1 MRDFKKIIFVLVAVT
16 SFSLLLAY
24 VMNGEEKVKD
34 KKPMVAVST
43 FSLYDITKHISG
55 STLEIINII
64 PFGVDPHS
72 YEPTPK
78 SMADITESELVLYSG
93 AGLEPWTDGFEFKNR
108 VVDMSKHVTLRE
120 LESDEHEQHGFH
132 DHQCAHNK
140 IDPHYWLDFS
150 NMVTAANLIT
160 KELIKISPSN
170 ELLYLTNRDK
180 YLEMLRKLDADYQQ
194 ALTACNLDTLI
205 VNHNAIG
212 YLSNRYGFH
221 VESLSGFSPEAEPS
235 AKNMARLISHV
246 QEHSVPTV
254 FFETFVSD
262 RAIKSIAEEAGVSV
276 DVLQPLGNIT
286 ADEADNN
293 LTYEQMMYINLKKI
307 SKALMCN

>member
-1 MRDFKKIIFVLVAVT
+1 MRDFRKVIFLLIIALF
-16 SFSLLLAY
+16 LLQMY
-24 VMNGEEKVKD
+24 VSKQDAKAQIQ
-34 KKPMVAVST
+34 KPMVAVST
-43 FSLYDITKHISG
+43 FSLYDITKHISDD
-55 STLEIINII
+55 TLEIINII

-78 SMADITESELVLYSG
+78 AMANISKSKLVLYSG

-108 VVDMSKHVTLRE
+108 VINISKYIALRE
-120 LESDEHEQHGFH
+120 LNSHEHEHH
-132 DHQCAHNK
+132 DSHDNQCAHNK

-150 NMVTAANLIT
+150 NMVTATNLIT

-170 ELLYLTNRDK
+170 ELMYLTNRDK
-180 YLEMLRKLDADYQQ
+180 YLNMLRKLDDDYRK
-194 ALTACNLDTLI
+194 ALTGCKLDTII
-205 VNHNAIG
+205 VNHNAVG
-212 YLSNRYGFH
+212 YLSHRYGFH

-246 QEHSVPTV
+246 KEHSVATV

-262 RAIKSIAEEAGVSV
+262 RAIKSIADEAGVSV

-286 ADEADNN
+286 ADEAKAK
-293 LTYEQMMYINLKKI
+293 LTYERMMYINLEKI
-307 SKALMCN
+307 SKALVCR

>member
-1 MRDFKKIIFVLVAVT
+1 MRDFRKIIFLLIVAL
-16 SFSLLLAY
+16 FLLQMY
-24 VMNGEEKVKD
+24 VMKEDTKVEIQ
-34 KKPMVAVST
+34 KPMVAVST

-55 STLEIINII
+55 DTLHIINII

-78 SMADITESELVLYSG
+78 SMVDISKSELVLYSG
-93 AGLEPWTDGFEFKNR
+93 AGLEPWTDGFAFENK
-108 VVDMSKHVTLRE
+108 VIDMSKHIVLRE
-120 LESDEHEQHGFH
+120 LNEHEHEHHDFH
-132 DHQCAHNK
+132 DNQCAHNT

-150 NMVTAANLIT
+150 NMAIAAKMIA

-170 ELLYLTNRDK
+170 ELLYLTNRDN
-180 YLEMLRKLDADYQQ
+180 YLKMLEKLDADYIQH
-194 ALTACNLDTLI
+194 LSSCRLDTLI

-212 YLSNRYGFH
+212 YLSNKYGFH

-246 QEHSVPTV
+246 KEHSVSTV

-262 RAIKSIAEEAGVSV
+262 RAIKNIASEAHVAV

-286 ADEADNN
+286 ADEAKKN
-293 LTYEQMMYINLKKI
+293 LTYQDMMYLNLERM
-307 SKALMCN
+307 SKALECQ

>member
-1 MRDFKKIIFVLVAVT
+1 MRDFKKIIFVLLVVV
-16 SFSLLLAY
+16 SFSLILVY
-24 VMNGEEKVKD
+24 TMNGEEEIKE

-55 STLEIINII
+55 DTLKIINII
-64 PFGVDPHS
+64 PFGVDPHA

-78 SMADITESELVLYSG
+78 SMAEISKSELVLYSG
-93 AGLEPWTDGFEFKNR
+93 AGLEPWTEGFDFKNR
-108 VVDMSKHVTLRE
+108 VIDISKQVNLRE
-120 LESDEHEQHGFH
+120 LNTNEHEQHGFH
-132 DHQCAHNK
+132 DHQCAHSK

-150 NMVTAANLIT
+150 NMLTATNLIT

-170 ELLYLTNRDK
+170 EPFYLTNRDNYIK
-180 YLEMLRKLDADYQQ
+180 MLQKLDVDYQQ
-194 ALTACNLDTLI
+194 ALTGCNLDTVI

-212 YLSNRYGFH
+212 YLSHRYGFH

-246 QEHSVPTV
+246 KEHSVPTV

-262 RAIKSIAEEAGVSV
+262 RAIKSIANEAKV
-276 DVLQPLGNIT
+276 
-286 ADEADNN
+286 
-293 LTYEQMMYINLKKI
+293 
-307 SKALMCN
+307 

>member
-1 MRDFKKIIFVLVAVT
+1 MRDFRKIIF
-16 SFSLLLAY
+16 LLIIALFLLQMF
-24 VMNGEEKVKD
+24 VMKQDAKVEVQ
-34 KKPMVAVST
+34 KPMVAVST

-55 STLEIINII
+55 DTLKIVNII

-78 SMADITESELVLYSG
+78 SMIEISKSELVLYSG
-93 AGLEPWTDGFEFKNR
+93 AGLEPWTDGFEFQNR
-108 VVDMSKHVTLRE
+108 VIDMSKHMTLRE
-120 LESDEHEQHGFH
+120 LEQDEHEHHDFH
-132 DHQCAHNK
+132 DNQCAHNR

-150 NMVTAANLIT
+150 NMAIATNLIT

-170 ELLYLTNRDK
+170 ELLYLKNRDS
-180 YLEMLRKLDADYQQ
+180 YLQMLEKLNLDYKNS
-194 ALTACNLDTLI
+194 LTTCKLDTLI

-212 YLSNRYGFH
+212 YLSSRYDFH

-246 QEHSVPTV
+246 KEHSVSTV

-262 RAIKSIAEEAGVSV
+262 RAIKNIANEAKVAV

-286 ADEADNN
+286 ADEAKNN
-293 LTYEQMMYINLKKI
+293 LTYKEMMYLNLEKI
-307 SKALMCN
+307 SKALECQ

>member
-1 MRDFKKIIFVLVAVT
+1 MRDFRKVIFLLIIALFLLQMYVT
-16 SFSLLLAY
+16 KQD
-24 VMNGEEKVKD
+24 EKAQVQ
-34 KKPMVAVST
+34 KPMVAVST

-55 STLEIINII
+55 DTLEIINII

-72 YEPTPK
+72 YEPTPTAMANISK
-78 SMADITESELVLYSG
+78 SKLVLYSG
-93 AGLEPWTDGFEFKNR
+93 AGLEPWTDGFEFQNR
-108 VVDMSKHVTLRE
+108 VIDISKYIALRE
-120 LESDEHEQHGFH
+120 LDSHEHEQHDFH

-150 NMVTAANLIT
+150 NMVTATNLIT
-160 KELIKISPSN
+160 KELIKISPSD

-180 YLEMLRKLDADYQQ
+180 YLNMLRKLDDDYQK
-194 ALTACNLDTLI
+194 ALTGCSLDTII

-212 YLSNRYGFH
+212 YLSSRYGFH

-235 AKNMARLISHV
+235 AKNMVRLISHV
-246 QEHSVPTV
+246 KEHSVNTV

-262 RAIKSIAEEAGVSV
+262 RAIKSIADEAGVSV

-286 ADEADNN
+286 ADEAEAK
-293 LTYEQMMYINLKKI
+293 LTYERMMYINLEKI
-307 SKALMCN
+307 SKALMCR

>member
-1 MRDFKKIIFVLVAVT
+1 MRDLKKIIFILIIAIFV
-16 SFSLLLAY
+16 LLAF
-24 VMNGEEKVKD
+24 VVQPDEKVGIQ
-34 KKPMVAVST
+34 KPTVAVST

-55 STLEIINII
+55 DTLEIVNII

-78 SMADITESELVLYSG
+78 AMIDISKSKLVLYSG

-108 VVDMSKHVTLRE
+108 VIDISKHVKLRE
-120 LESDEHEQHGFH
+120 LNENEHEQHGFH

-150 NMVTAANLIT
+150 NMLTAANIIT

-180 YLEMLRKLDADYQQ
+180 YLKMLQKLDNEYQK
-194 ALTACNLDTLI
+194 ALTGCNLDTII
-205 VNHNAIG
+205 VNHNAVG

-235 AKNMARLISHV
+235 AKNMARLITHV
-246 QEHSVPTV
+246 KEHSVATV

-262 RAIKSIAEEAGVSV
+262 RAIKSIAEEAKVSV

-286 ADEADNN
+286 ADEAREK
-293 LTYEQMMYINLKKI
+293 LTYEQMMYINLEKI